1 MTTYAQLSLQ
11 GGAENNDIMVQ
22 DLTGIREC
30 PQIIATQRAL
40 THVLDSKLREQLEF
54 EPLEIVLANHK
65 PKIYWYRPDLADE
78 YDVEKMDQLDM
89 YDPVEDLRIERLQA
103 VENPAWV
110 NCRVHVRK
118 SAIYLSVQIAN
129 LLYESGFIEL

>member
-22 DLTGIREC
+22 DITGLRKS
-30 PQIIATQRAL
+30 PQVVATQRAL
-40 THVLDSKLREQLEF
+40 AQVLDSKLREGLEF
-54 EPLEIVLANHK
+54 EPLEIVLANYK
-65 PKIYWYRPDLADE
+65 AKIYWYRPNLNE
-78 YDVEKMDQLDM
+78 EFDVEKMDQLDT
-89 YDPVEDLRIERLQA
+89 YEPVENLRPITLQA
-103 VENPAWV
+103 VENLAWV
-110 NCRVHVRK
+110 NCRVHIRK